1 MTDALK
7 KFFIFQMNLC
17 LPEEGIVWD
26 GQVHTATFKMD
37 NRQGPT
43 LYHRELSS
51 MFCASLDGRGV
62 WGRMDTC
69 ICMAESLLCLHET
82 ITTLITSYIPLYPNT
97 RASQVVLMVK
107 NPPASAGDIET
118 WVRSPGL
125 GRSLGGRH
133 GNTLQ
138 YSWLENSI
146 DREAWRVIVQR
157 VTKSLTQL
165 KGLSTHPNT
174 K

>member
-1 MTDALK
+1 MDGAREEGDLEKWIRVNVGVGDTLGVWGALEGFCARGADMTDALK

-62 WGRMDTC
+62 WGRVATY
-69 ICMAESLLCLHET
+69 ICMGESIRFSSET
-82 ITTLITSYIPLYPNT
+82 TTTVLISCTPIQNKKFN
-97 RASQVVLMVK
+97 V
-107 NPPASAGDIET
+107 
-118 WVRSPGL
+118 
-125 GRSLGGRH
+125 
-133 GNTLQ
+133 
-138 YSWLENSI
+138 
-146 DREAWRVIVQR
+146 
-157 VTKSLTQL
+157 
-165 KGLSTHPNT
+165 
-174 K
+174 